1 MVDRK
6 FNVKQKGVE
15 VKLEKTQQQDKTEQY
30 RQNRLFGSNQKR
42 LFNELEGTQRE
53 SLIPDA
59 EESGR
64 FWSDVEKQS
73 LMHRENTDWL
83 RKLENEFKQLTVQDD
98 IHIEIKKLR
107 KHVRKI
113 QN

>member
-53 SLIPDA
+53 SLIPD
-59 EESGR
+59 
-64 FWSDVEKQS
+64 VEKQS